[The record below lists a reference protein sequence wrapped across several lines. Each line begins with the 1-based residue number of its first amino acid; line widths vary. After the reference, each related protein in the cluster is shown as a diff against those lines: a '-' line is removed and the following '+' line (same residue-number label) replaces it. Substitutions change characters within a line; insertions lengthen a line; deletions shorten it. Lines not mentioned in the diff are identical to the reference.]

1 MFSHAK
7 TPKLVAGD
15 LMGTIVAIA
24 NQKGGVGKTSVTVNF
39 GLPMAEIDK
48 RCLFLDFDPQRNL
61 TKVLAPELASD
72 EDFLTGNHKA
82 SVINMFESTIKPI
95 PYEIRSNVHI
105 IGGNKKL
112 TNINQDN
119 IFNMADSL
127 DLIKGDYDYIF
138 IDCPP
143 SSTLQH
149 AALAVADAL
158 LIVTELEKLSVDGV
172 DELITTSRQVKRRL
186 NPTLEILGIVPNF
199 KERIKINVQEEY
211 QKKLHDNYGELLFI
225 NHLYKT
231 TKVKESIAVGK
242 TLQEVVPK
250 LSEKFGFDAAVFEFK
265 ERLANMRASS

>member
-1 MFSHAK
+1 MSK
-7 TPKLVAGD
+7 
-15 LMGTIVAIA
+15 IIAIA

-39 GLPMAEIDK
+39 GLPMSDNNK

-61 TKVLAPELASD
+61 TKVLAPDLAID
-72 EDFLTGNHKA
+72 EDFLIGNHHA
-82 SVINMFESTIKPI
+82 SVINMFESTIKAT
-95 PYEIRSNVHI
+95 PYKVRENVHI

-127 DLIKGDYDYIF
+127 DLIKDEYDFIF

-149 AALAVADAL
+149 AALAVANAL

-186 NPTLEILGIVPNF
+186 NPSLEILGIVPNF

-211 QKKLHDNYGELLFI
+211 QNKLQETYGELLFKA
-225 NHLYKT
+225 HLYKT
-231 TKVKESIAVGK
+231 TKVKESISVGQ
-242 TLQEVVPK
+242 TLHDMTPK
-250 LSEKFGFDAAVFEFK
+250 LSEKFGFDAAVQEFRS
-265 ERLANMRASS
+265 RLDHVGGANEFAK